1 MKSMLVLAAIAI
13 IPTAAFGAEKALVW
27 PQFRGPQG
35 SGVAEHENPPVEFGL
50 DKNVKW
56 KIAVPSGLSSP
67 IVAGDNLV
75 ITAFDDGKLYTIA
88 YRRADGSEVWRA
100 EAPAQQIETFHKI
113 EGSPA
118 TSTPATDGKR
128 IISYFGSCGL
138 ICYDLTGREHW
149 RFDLPPAATAGDF
162 GSGVSPIA
170 ADGVVVL
177 VRDETKDPK
186 ILAID
191 AATGLL
197 QWEKKRQSI
206 TSYCTPVVWSTPDGK
221 QVVAAGHARMSG
233 YDLKT
238 GDEKWFLAG
247 TPSLCAPS
255 PVAAD
260 GALFFAGW
268 SPGGPD
274 DAESPIPD
282 FDNFLKQMDA
292 NGDGVVS
299 REEARNTDFN
309 DFFDNNDANKDGKIT
324 RDEWDAVL
332 KFISEGTNSAF
343 ALKAGGTGDVS
354 ESHLLWKQTKGLPYL
369 ASAIVYRG
377 QYVMVKDGGIVT
389 AYDAK
394 KGNEMYQARV
404 AAAGKDYASPVAAN
418 GRLYF
423 LSLDGVVTVLKAGE
437 EKPVVIAKD
446 IQLGE
451 RTAATP
457 AIADD
462 TLYVRTEKHL
472 YAFGDEE

>member
-1 MKSMLVLAAIAI
+1 
-13 IPTAAFGAEKALVW
+13 
-27 PQFRGPQG
+27 
-35 SGVAEHENPPVEFGL
+35 
-50 DKNVKW
+50 
-56 KIAVPSGLSSP
+56 
-67 IVAGDNLV
+67 
-75 ITAFDDGKLYTIA
+75 
-88 YRRADGSEVWRA
+88 
-100 EAPAQQIETFHKI
+100 
-113 EGSPA
+113 
-118 TSTPATDGKR
+118 
-128 IISYFGSCGL
+128 
-138 ICYDLTGREHW
+138 
-149 RFDLPPAATAGDF
+149 
-162 GSGVSPIA
+162 
-170 ADGVVVL
+170 
-177 VRDETKDPK
+177 
-186 ILAID
+186 
-191 AATGLL
+191 
-197 QWEKKRQSI
+197 
-206 TSYCTPVVWSTPDGK
+206 
-221 QVVAAGHARMSG
+221 
-233 YDLKT
+233 
-238 GDEKWFLAG
+238 
-247 TPSLCAPS
+247 
-255 PVAAD
+255 
-260 GALFFAGW
+260 
-268 SPGGPD
+268 
-274 DAESPIPD
+274 
-282 FDNFLKQMDA
+282 MDA

-404 AAAGKDYASPVAAN
+404 AAAGKYYASPVAAN